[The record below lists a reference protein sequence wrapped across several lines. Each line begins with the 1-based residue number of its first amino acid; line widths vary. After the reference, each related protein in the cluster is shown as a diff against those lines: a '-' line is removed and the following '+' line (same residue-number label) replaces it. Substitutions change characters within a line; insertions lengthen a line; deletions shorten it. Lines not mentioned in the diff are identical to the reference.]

1 MEKLD
6 IIKQAE
12 QLLPEEIRN
21 GSIRMNGVEMPL
33 TTYMETVLIGIVK
46 ENTTPVYVAE
56 IIKNKFIDK
65 IILAPIMEE
74 EIELPA
80 EKEIEGTITLPTI
93 GIEYETTEKEDS
105 VETTIGTEEPEWPEV
120 PELPSEP
127 EEISFEEQNRELIR
141 QLVESDGFVKTINP
155 GRGQDWSVE
164 EYLYEMALPLMNE
177 EGMVC
182 YAGKTSTLVEFY
194 EKLLQQHRPQVTR
207 ADKEHTVLYYLD
219 KVSPEVRASFVEE
232 IGMTVEEYV
241 QTELVDLM
249 VNATEINVNGE
260 IMPVETAI
268 INLSIMQEEKLEA
281 ERNRV
286 NENPASLGEI
296 EFTPTGEIKLP
307 EKPLPKL
314 TDEEMK
320 YMANAYN
327 KVREVT
333 EEEAKRSLN
342 QLMDYIRK
350 VIDLHNLENVV
361 TEYDNY
367 IEAIPESA
375 KSEYVKAQ
383 ITKIDGMIAEKKL
396 NIARRNNVIDE
407 YGDVIE
413 GMLNEMSRELKGNED
428 IDVFSKLNGI
438 ATRIMIDMGIVGF
451 QDIQVEANV
460 VRAINN
466 IYFKR
471 LKHDL
476 LIKHQSKDKER
487 LESTI
492 MSFIMDLKQQVF
504 AIQNETRSAAIAG
517 AKIRLDNAYAEVNQ
531 FVIDAYES
539 GMINKEERQHYL
551 VEMDAI
557 YAELNPEQVKSK

>member
-33 TTYMETVLIGIVK
+33 TTYMETILIGIVK
-46 ENTTPVYVAE
+46 ETTTPVYVAE

-65 IILAPIMEE
+65 IILASTKE
-74 EIELPA
+74 EIELPE
-80 EKEIEGTITLPTI
+80 EKEIEEIITLPTVE
-93 GIEYETTEKEDS
+93 IEYETPVNDETFEK
-105 VETTIGTEEPEWPEV
+105 TMPTEEPEGPV
-120 PELPSEP
+120 IPTEP
-127 EEISFEEQNRELIR
+127 EEPISYEAQNRELIR

-207 ADKEHTVLYYLD
+207 ADKEHTVLYYLE
-219 KVSPEVRASFVEE
+219 KVSPDVRASFVEE

-241 QTELVDLM
+241 QTELIDLM
-249 VNATEINVNGE
+249 VNATDINVNGE

-268 INLSIMQEEKLEA
+268 INLAKMQEEKLEA

-286 NENPASLGEI
+286 NENPASLDEI

-320 YMANAYN
+320 YMAAAYN
-327 KVREVT
+327 KGKEIT
-333 EEEAKRSLN
+333 EEEAKKSLN

-350 VIDLHNLENVV
+350 VIDLHNLENVI
-361 TEYDNY
+361 TEYDKY
-367 IEAIPESA
+367 IETIPESA